1 MSTTKEKTILENDN
15 VEEVL
20 FGDAPLDAEDDSS
33 VDDDDSSA
41 ASVANT
47 DDSFDNAE
55 DDDSV
60 DNNIENLDDDN
71 VDLDAL
77 QQDLQ
82 DSGNE
87 DNAAGGDD
95 DFDSDDDDS
104 DDDENY
110 LQKFNDNIDTHTL
123 EKLHPSVQSVNNDEV
138 AALSRVVRDAKGNI
152 CDPMHTT
159 MPFVTKYE
167 KARIIGARAEQLDR
181 GAVPMIQ
188 VDPEM
193 INGRFI
199 AELEFKAK
207 KIPFIIARPLP
218 SGKVEYWKLE
228 DLEDLA

>member
-1 MSTTKEKTILENDN
+1 MSTTKEKTILENEN
-15 VEEVL
+15 AEEDPFENDPSDV
-20 FGDAPLDAEDDSS
+20 EDDSS
-33 VDDDDSSA
+33 VDDSSV
-41 ASVANT
+41 ASAANT
-47 DDSFDNAE
+47 DDSFDNAGDD

-60 DNNIENLDDDN
+60 EDDLENAEN
-71 VDLDAL
+71 VDLDDL

-87 DNAAGGDD
+87 DNAGGDD
-95 DFDSDDDDS
+95 DFDSDDNDS
-104 DDDENY
+104 LDDDENY
-110 LQKFNDNIDTHTL
+110 LQKFNDNIDTHAL

-181 GAVPMIQ
+181 GAAPMIQ